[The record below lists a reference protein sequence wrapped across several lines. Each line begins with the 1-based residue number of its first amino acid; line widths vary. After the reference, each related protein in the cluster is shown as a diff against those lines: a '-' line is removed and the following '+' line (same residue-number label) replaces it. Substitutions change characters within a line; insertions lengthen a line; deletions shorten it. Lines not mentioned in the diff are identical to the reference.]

1 MRDLQH
7 SMGLHFS
14 RVAVSISVAVAAHI
28 YIERPLLEYSK
39 QRDFWSFMKIALFKK
54 AQQIPAISDA
64 DA

>member
-1 MRDLQH
+1 L
-7 SMGLHFS
+7 
-14 RVAVSISVAVAAHI
+14 AVAAHI

-39 QRDFWSFMKIALFKK
+39 QHASWSFMKIALVKK